1 MTFSDGLLLDPWRIQ
16 ELDEAAVAEF
26 RQRMGSLVR
35 FEERVVV
42 GNVIEEVVSIGKSGE
57 YGLVVVGKG
66 RLPSSMV
73 AQLAV
78 RPAEHPEL
86 GPIGDALASS
96 GHGVT
101 SSVLVVQQ
109 HDMSNADEVPVSVVV
124 DGHAH
129 DGEFAKDMAMAEP

>member
-1 MTFSDGLLLDPWRIQ
+1 MNFTEANPNAQCRHGNVIDNVYVVVQ

-42 GNVIEEVVSIGKSGE
+42 GNVVEEVVSIGKSRD

-66 RLPSSMV
+66 RLPSAMV

-86 GPIGDALASS
+86 GPIGD
-96 GHGVT
+96 T
-101 SSVLVVQQ
+101 
-109 HDMSNADEVPVSVVV
+109 
-124 DGHAH
+124 
-129 DGEFAKDMAMAEP
+129 

>member
-1 MTFSDGLLLDPWRIQ
+1 V
-16 ELDEAAVAEF
+16 EEF

-42 GNVIEEVVSIGKSGE
+42 GNVIEEVVSIGKSRE

-66 RLPSSMV
+66 RLPSPMV

-129 DGEFAKDMAMAEP
+129 DGEFAKDMAEP